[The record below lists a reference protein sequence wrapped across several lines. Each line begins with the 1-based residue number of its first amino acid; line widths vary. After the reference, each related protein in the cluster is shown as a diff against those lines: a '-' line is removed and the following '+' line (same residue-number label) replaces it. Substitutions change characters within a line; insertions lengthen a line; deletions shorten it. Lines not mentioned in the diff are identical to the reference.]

1 MENMTIKRKNVF
13 QNKNFSLLF
22 GGVLVSNIAH
32 ILFNFAISLF
42 ILRVA
47 NSAYGKETAA
57 MIQALYLALSGIVLV
72 ILMPFGGV
80 LADKLNKVRIM
91 YITDFIRGFTIIF
104 VGLFLVFVDDVVLR
118 IVVLFVMNLVLSVN
132 SSIFQP
138 ASSSLLRFI
147 VSDEEL
153 QPAAAYLQGSS
164 SFQAIIGLV
173 LGGVLYATVG
183 IVWIFFINGVG
194 YVISAISEMFIRY
207 NHHEHASSDISM
219 RIVLR
224 DIREGLS
231 YIFHAKPIFVT
242 LMMALGLNFFLSP
255 IFSNALPYFIE
266 FDLGASTNYL
276 FSSFLKPENWYSII
290 SVSLSISAI
299 IMSLI
304 LSRQKTKDSY
314 GKDLKRAILIF
325 VLLMCALA
333 TVMVGFY
340 LGFVSIS
347 AVLVGLTLI
356 MFLLGF
362 ANTAFNIPVNLIFQR
377 KVDKKQLGKV
387 SSVSGVL
394 SQALIPIASLI
405 AGVLISQIS
414 INAIYLFALVGMV
427 LVTIFYVTNKQA
439 SEI

>member
-1 MENMTIKRKNVF
+1 MDNITIKRKNVF

-47 NSAYGKETAA
+47 NAAYGKETAA
-57 MIQALYLALSGIVLV
+57 MIQALYLALSGVVLV

-104 VGLFLVFVDDVVLR
+104 VGLFLVFVDNLVLR
-118 IVVLFVMNLVLSVN
+118 ISVLFVMNFVLSVN

-147 VSDEEL
+147 VTDEEL
-153 QPAAAYLQGSS
+153 QPATAYLQGSS

-173 LGGVLYATVG
+173 LGGILYATVG
-183 IVWIFFINGVG
+183 IVWIFFINGIG
-194 YVISAISEMFIRY
+194 YIISAISEMFIRY
-207 NHHEHASSDISM
+207 NHHEHTTSDISL
-219 RIVLR
+219 RIVFR
-224 DIREGLS
+224 DIKDGLS

-266 FDLGASTNYL
+266 FDLGVSTNYL
-276 FSSFLKPENWYSII
+276 FSFFLKPENWYSII
-290 SVSLSISAI
+290 SVAVSISAI

-325 VLLMCALA
+325 VILMCALA
-333 TVMVGFY
+333 SVMVGFY
-340 LGFVSIS
+340 LGFVSIGV
-347 AVLVGLTLI
+347 VLVGLTLI

-394 SQALIPIASLI
+394 SQALIPIASLV

-414 INAIYLFALVGMV
+414 INAIYLFSLVGMV

>member
-1 MENMTIKRKNVF
+1 MDNITIKRKNVF